1 MARPALALLLAL
13 LALLVLRPGPAA
25 AVSVWNT
32 ATIDSTGSVG
42 LYTSPALDAA
52 GRFSGPFF
60 SAPAQGLNRAV
71 DGLQVDGTL
80 P

>member
-13 LALLVLRPGPAA
+13 LALLVLRPRPGGPVPLGITAPTYGTGRVGFSPSGAVGPAA
-25 AVSVWNT
+25 
-32 ATIDSTGSVG
+32 
-42 LYTSPALDAA
+42 
-52 GRFSGPFF
+52 RFSGPFF